1 MPAGLLL
8 TAPLVDCRRCTS
20 TSVPKIS
27 SFRWKRS
34 ATVRALLTGLAG
46 GHVPLSHDGLD
57 AAGQSR
63 QVSHL
68 RSLLEHNGPLPQRDE
83 PLARFQTWLGCNSTR
98 PGNQPF
104 EPPSDSS
111 PPGITRVVSQPIQ
124 GDSDVPVSP
133 FLTCSKLFQG
143 PGGRTPSEPAR
154 PGGYAEIEYVA
165 LPGMTAYPY
174 NGVRQ
179 VFSCAIE
186 MPIYWLLS

>member
-83 PLARFQTWLGCNSTR
+83 PLARFQTWLGCKLDATR
-98 PGNQPF
+98 
-104 EPPSDSS
+104 EPAV
-111 PPGITRVVSQPIQ
+111 RA
-124 GDSDVPVSP
+124 PVEQ
-133 FLTCSKLFQG
+133 FATWHH
-143 PGGRTPSEPAR
+143 PGGLA
-154 PGGYAEIEYVA
+154 
-165 LPGMTAYPY
+165 AYS
-174 NGVRQ
+174 RR
-179 VFSCAIE
+179 
-186 MPIYWLLS
+186 L